1 MLAWL
6 IVKGGKG
13 GMKKC
18 QEPKNDFLASMCPK
32 WVPDT
37 LSGSF
42 ARQSLMFPFP
52 SPIIDVPFSL
62 SNH

>member
-1 MLAWL
+1 
-6 IVKGGKG
+6 
-13 GMKKC
+13 MKKC

-62 SNH
+62 LLFPPLNQ